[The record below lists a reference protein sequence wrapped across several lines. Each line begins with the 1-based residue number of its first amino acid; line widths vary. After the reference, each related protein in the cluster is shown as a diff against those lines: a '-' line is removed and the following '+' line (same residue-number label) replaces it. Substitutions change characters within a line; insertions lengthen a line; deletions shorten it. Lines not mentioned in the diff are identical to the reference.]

1 VVAALGLRNWQHS
14 EVEIDCSLMGIAL
27 EEVPAKA
34 RIWSELGADGCF
46 TAEGPAD
53 VFFPLVAAGMG
64 STLALMTN
72 AAIGFPRNPIHLA
85 HAAFDLQR
93 LSTGRFRLGLAP
105 QVKTHIEKRFG
116 LTWSSPVERMQG
128 LVEAVR
134 AIGETWKTGA
144 PLKVDGPFYRH
155 SLMTPMF
162 TPAAMEYPAPP
173 ILVGAQGPKM
183 AQMVGEIA
191 DGLLVLPFHS
201 QRYLE
206 SVTLEALARGRKV
219 GADQRRFEVVCGA
232 IVGVG
237 TTDEELR
244 IARDGVR
251 GLLGFYG
258 STPAYAPVLE
268 AEGLGSLHGELRT
281 AVRSGNWASLLSMVP
296 PQLVDAVAT
305 VGTPEE
311 VALALTRRFGGLAD
325 RLALFIPHSIDDAVL
340 GQLLRALRAL
350 DPKGTK
356 S

>member
-1 VVAALGLRNWQHS
+1 
-14 EVEIDCSLMGIAL
+14 MGIAL
-27 EEVPAKA
+27 EEVGDIA
-34 RIWSELGADGCF
+34 RSWSELGASGCF

-64 STLALMTN
+64 SDLALMTN

-93 LSTGRFRLGLAP
+93 LSKGKFRLGLAP
-105 QVKTHIEKRFG
+105 QVKTHIERRFG

-144 PLKVDGPFYRH
+144 PLNVDGPFYRH

-162 TPAAMEYPAPP
+162 TPAAMEFPAPP

-183 AQMVGEIA
+183 AEMVGQVA

-201 QRYLE
+201 QHYLE
-206 SVTLEALARGRKV
+206 SVTLEALARGRSI
-219 GADQRRFEVVCGA
+219 GADHRSFEVVCGA

-237 TTDEELR
+237 TDEQSLQV
-244 IARDGVR
+244 ARDGVR

-268 AEGLGSLHGELRT
+268 AEGLGALHGELRA
-281 AVRSGNWASLLSMVP
+281 AVRRGDWAALVSMVP
-296 PQLVDAVAT
+296 QELVDAVAT
-305 VGTPEE
+305 VGTPVE
-311 VALALTRRFGGLAD
+311 VARRLTVRFGGIAD
-325 RLALFIPHSIDDAVL
+325 RLALFIPHQVNPATL
-340 GQLLRALRAL
+340 GLLLGELRDL
-350 DPKGTK
+350 DTKGTP

>member
-1 VVAALGLRNWQHS
+1 
-14 EVEIDCSLMGIAL
+14 MGIAL
-27 EEVPAKA
+27 EEVGDIA
-34 RIWSELGADGCF
+34 RSWSELGASGCF

-64 STLALMTN
+64 SDLALMTN

-93 LSTGRFRLGLAP
+93 LSKGNFRLGLAP
-105 QVKTHIEKRFG
+105 QVKTHIERRFG
-116 LTWSSPVERMQG
+116 LAWSSPVERMQG

-134 AIGETWKTGA
+134 AIAETWKTGA
-144 PLKVDGPFYRH
+144 PLNVDGPFYRH

-162 TPAAMEYPAPP
+162 TPAAMEFPAPP

-183 AQMVGEIA
+183 AEMVGQVA

-201 QRYLE
+201 QHYLE
-206 SVTLEALARGRKV
+206 SVTLEALARGRSI
-219 GADQRRFEVVCGA
+219 GADHRSFEVVCGA

-237 TTDEELR
+237 TDEQSLQV
-244 IARDGVR
+244 ARDGVR

-268 AEGLGSLHGELRT
+268 AEGLGALHGELRA
-281 AVRSGNWASLLSMVP
+281 AVRRGDWAALVSMVP
-296 PQLVDAVAT
+296 QELVDAVAT
-305 VGTPEE
+305 VGTPVE
-311 VALALTRRFGGLAD
+311 VARRLTVRFGGIAD
-325 RLALFIPHSIDDAVL
+325 RLALFIPHQVNPATL
-340 GQLLRALRAL
+340 GLLLGELRNL
-350 DPKGTK
+350 DTKGTP

>member
-1 VVAALGLRNWQHS
+1 
-14 EVEIDCSLMGIAL
+14 VEIDCSLMGIAL
-27 EEVPAKA
+27 DEVGTRA
-34 RIWSELGADGCF
+34 RTWSELGASGCF

-64 STLALMTN
+64 SDLALMTN

-93 LSTGRFRLGLAP
+93 LSKGKFRLGLAP
-105 QVKTHIEKRFG
+105 QVKTHIERRFG

-162 TPAAMEYPAPP
+162 TPAEMEYCAPP

-183 AQMVGEIA
+183 AEMVGAVA

-201 QRYLE
+201 KRYLE
-206 SVTLEALARGRKV
+206 SVTLEAVQRGRIR
-219 GADQRRFEVVCGA
+219 GAELRSFEVVCGA
-232 IVGVG
+232 IVGLG
-237 TTDEELR
+237 TDAQSLKV
-244 IARDGVR
+244 AHDGVR

-268 AEGLGSLHGELRT
+268 AEGLGHLHQELKS
-281 AVRSGNWASLLSMVP
+281 AVRRGDWGSLLSMVP
-296 PQLVDAVAT
+296 NELVDAVAT
-305 VGTPEE
+305 VGTPAE
-311 VALALTRRFGGLAD
+311 VAAKLTDRFGGIAD
-325 RLALFIPHSIDDAVL
+325 RLALFIPHLVDDGAL
-340 GQLLRALRAL
+340 GLLLRELRAR
-350 DPKGTK
+350 DQQAGVQ
-356 S
+356 